1 MTQVYFQNGR
11 TFMPA
16 DSAALNLQERLP
28 VGTYVIGVTPK
39 GYHLEQVEDF
49 ELPPK
54 LYGDVNKR
62 AERIL
67 RTFADRPSGTG
78 VLLSGQKGSGKTMLT
93 KRISQ
98 KALGDGVITI
108 LINQPLYGEAF
119 NAFLQSISQPAIVL
133 FDEFEKVY
141 DREDQQKLLTIFD
154 GTYASKKL
162 FLLTCNDRYRIDSY
176 MHNRPGRLYYA
187 LDFGG
192 LDREFISE
200 YCDDNLKA
208 KSRAGGVLTVSGF
221 FSEFSFDML
230 KALVEEMNR
239 YDETATEAMTMLN
252 MKPISDDSQGSYTIT
267 VMRDG
272 VPVIARNNPQKLNR
286 SPLGLQDWHVSVWP
300 MNDDEEEGES
310 DDYAKAVRVT
320 IESEGIREHESYPL
334 DVNRLVTVDA
344 IKGEFVFATERADTT
359 IRVQRDPKKS
369 GAFNYDLY

>member
-11 TFMPA
+11 MFQPA
-16 DSAALNLQERLP
+16 DSAALNMQERLP
-28 VGTYVIGVTPK
+28 PGTYVIGVTPK
-39 GYHLEQVEDF
+39 GFHLEQVDNF

-67 RTFADRPSGTG
+67 NTFWQRPSGTG

-98 KALGDGVITI
+98 MALAQSAITI
-108 LINQPLYGEAF
+108 LVNQPLFGEAF

-141 DREDQQKLLTIFD
+141 DHDDQQKLLTIFD

-187 LDFGG
+187 LEFGG
-192 LDREFISE
+192 LEREFITD
-200 YCDDNLKA
+200 YCEDNLKD
-208 KSRAGGVLTVSGF
+208 KSRMNGVLTASSF

-252 MKPISDDSQGSYTIT
+252 MKPTNDHSAATYTIT
-267 VMRDG
+267 VLRDG
-272 VPVIARNNPQKLNR
+272 LPLIAGNNPQKMNR
-286 SPLGLQDWHVSVWP
+286 SPLAATGWNVNVWALGDD
-300 MNDDEEEGES
+300 DDEGDESLVRIDDLDENGSPVCRRGES
-310 DDYAKAVRVT
+310 YQ
-320 IESEGIREHESYPL
+320 L
-334 DVNRLVTVDA
+334 DVSHLLNVDS
-344 IKGEFVFATERADTT
+344 IKGEFLFGTEREDTT
-359 IRVQRDPKKS
+359 IRVTRDAKKY
-369 GAFNYDLY
+369 ARFDYDAY